1 MKFYCITRFV
11 QCFSPSVDQILRYS
25 ILTTKI
31 TRLNTCFCIVPLT
44 WESFIQ
50 YNAPLTIYGL
60 FNKGALRG
68 TPPWVDEIVRYMKN
82 GDM

>member
-44 WESFIQ
+44 WESFNKSMALNQ
-50 YNAPLTIYGL
+50 RKSETELGNNSAESADTIEDS
-60 FNKGALRG
+60 K
-68 TPPWVDEIVRYMKN
+68 V
-82 GDM
+82 